1 MFFKKFF
8 AKLKNKQEYQ
18 HLKDESKIKLSA
30 EIFKTNF
37 KSQITDI
44 NTKIQNQKNL
54 NFLHSGHAADIVNVL
69 PVIKELSKNHTCNL
83 FINVNKPISY

>member
-44 NTKIQNQKNL
+44 NTKIQKA
-54 NFLHSGHAADIVNVL
+54 GAADSYRTSC
-69 PVIKELSKNHTCNL
+69 LSL
-83 FINVNKPISY
+83 